1 MKKKYWIIDLEN
13 MGELYREARGP
24 FKSVAEAEESL
35 RKDAA
40 DWFADYNDPE
50 SLGENLNWS
59 LPVLIVEEKKKIQQ
73 VPVVKFEIKLKTLK
87 NP

>member
-13 MGELYREARGP
+13 MGEATRQARGP

-35 RKDAA
+35 IKEAA
-40 DWFADYNDPE
+40 DSFTDYNEPE
-50 SLGENLNWS
+50 SLGENLNWA